1 MFELLKLW
9 RVSTHSRP
17 KAAAL
22 HSQLSPDDCAVSTH
36 SRPKAAAYQRV
47 FECRPHYGFNTQPP
61 EGGCED
67 NGKTRIW
74 GFVSTHSRP
83 KAAAPPTKRLHL
95 IQPVSTHSRPKAA
108 ATSLSLMKRSQ
119 NCFNTQPP
127 EGGCG
132 SSIRTAFGDTE
143 FQHTAA
149 RRRLQRSFSLRLKIS
164 RFNTQPP
171 EGGCI
176 FAQSSVRCQCGFNTQ
191 PPEGGCED
199 SKSNA

>member
-83 KAAAPPTKRLHL
+83 KAAALQRETANLS
-95 IQPVSTHSRPKAA
+95 QDVSTHSRPKAA
-108 ATSLSLMKRSQ
+108 ASAVS
-119 NCFNTQPP
+119 
-127 EGGCG
+127 
-132 SSIRTAFGDTE
+132 ADTPSNL

-149 RRRLQRSFSLRLKIS
+149 RRRLQRHVTLLSIKH
-164 RFNTQPP
+164 
-171 EGGCI
+171 
-176 FAQSSVRCQCGFNTQ
+176 GFNTQ
-191 PPEGGCED
+191 PPEGGCSHFSRSFQLEIVV
-199 SKSNA
+199 STHSRPKAAALKLNGIQ

>member
-108 ATSLSLMKRSQ
+108 AAQAYAQHLEIQS
-119 NCFNTQPP
+119 FNTQPP
-127 EGGCG
+127 EGGCNG
-132 SSIRTAFGDTE
+132 RLAYGLKLVVSTHSRPK
-143 FQHTAA
+143 AA
-149 RRRLQRSFSLRLKIS
+149 AYLLNLPCDASLVSTHS
-164 RFNTQPP
+164 RPKAAAPYIKKQ
-171 EGGCI
+171 EK
-176 FAQSSVRCQCGFNTQ
+176 SVY
-191 PPEGGCED
+191 
-199 SKSNA
+199 